1 MMDVVSGEQKR
12 RVKRQKGQKQGP
24 TQGKERLGMKG
35 QQKLKKEKS
44 CFLTHK
50 KPSSVA
56 TQGYAG
62 EDPSEIPV
70 QGVSMRYQCESDPRS
85 GTMQISACSL

>member
-1 MMDVVSGEQKR
+1 
-12 RVKRQKGQKQGP
+12 
-24 TQGKERLGMKG
+24 MKG

-44 CFLTHK
+44 CFLTHR

-62 EDPSEIPV
+62 ERPFGDTGARGV
-70 QGVSMRYQCESDPRS
+70 NAVSMRVRS
-85 GTMQISACSL
+85 EIRDNADLGLFLVIWTVRLVFPC